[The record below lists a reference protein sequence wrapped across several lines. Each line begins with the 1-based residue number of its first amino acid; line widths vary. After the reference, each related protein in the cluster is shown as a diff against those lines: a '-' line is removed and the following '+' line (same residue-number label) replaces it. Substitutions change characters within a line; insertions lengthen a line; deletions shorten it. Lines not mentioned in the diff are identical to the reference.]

1 MNKFIALTRI
11 QVKDFIGRTSEGL
24 GVKNVILGR
33 LLILLTVAL
42 IALPNISLSAL
53 IYKAVESIG
62 QGHLLITTAY
72 INSILLS
79 FFFGIPF
86 IVSVFFFSRDARFLA
101 ALPVRE
107 DTLVLAKMA
116 TVYLYLVLI
125 SAIVMAP
132 GLVVYLLNTGIST
145 YALLMTIL
153 ILLMA
158 PLLPMLVVAILLLPL
173 ANIFSSSRQ
182 RRNLI
187 LVFNILMLFTIIAI
201 QLFTGKLME
210 DPARIQEV
218 LVSGGLLE
226 VIGMRFP
233 PSIWVTRILLGSYK
247 DLFLFLALNLVLF
260 LILKSLASLFF
271 RKALLSYSEDTAS
284 SRGEIYYKER
294 SLAYHLLRRNILIIV
309 REPMFLLNTV
319 LSMLAPILIVVIML
333 FTGEFSLAL
342 LQSPQLEP
350 YLLLIFSG
358 LLISPAVICNISAT
372 AITREGQAFWETRA
386 LPIRAKDN
394 IRYRVLTT
402 IIFCLAGSFILLLI
416 TLFILPLNLK
426 TVLIAGVFCLTVTL
440 FLSNIDILIDI
451 YRPIL
456 NWTNPTAAVKNNLN
470 VTISLLIRAVIG
482 IIVYLVYKIVP
493 GLFANIEFLI
503 ILASIV
509 FLALYILIRS
519 YLYSH
524 GVKRF
529 NSISI

>member
-158 PLLPMLVVAILLLPL
+158 PLLPMFVVAILLLPL

-187 LVFNILMLFTIIAI
+187 LVFNILMLFAIIAI

-284 SRGEIYYKER
+284 SRGEIYYK
-294 SLAYHLLRRNILIIV
+294 
-309 REPMFLLNTV
+309 
-319 LSMLAPILIVVIML
+319 
-333 FTGEFSLAL
+333 
-342 LQSPQLEP
+342 
-350 YLLLIFSG
+350 
-358 LLISPAVICNISAT
+358 
-372 AITREGQAFWETRA
+372 
-386 LPIRAKDN
+386 
-394 IRYRVLTT
+394 
-402 IIFCLAGSFILLLI
+402 
-416 TLFILPLNLK
+416 
-426 TVLIAGVFCLTVTL
+426 
-440 FLSNIDILIDI
+440 
-451 YRPIL
+451 
-456 NWTNPTAAVKNNLN
+456 
-470 VTISLLIRAVIG
+470 
-482 IIVYLVYKIVP
+482 
-493 GLFANIEFLI
+493 
-503 ILASIV
+503 
-509 FLALYILIRS
+509 
-519 YLYSH
+519 
-524 GVKRF
+524 
-529 NSISI
+529 